1 MSSEIRRRGARG
13 EASGCGVDKEFMQTK
28 ILKVIAQTEPTYVQS
43 KKSENGQLAKCYI
56 RLRELGG
63 EYEDEYQCVLLGN
76 IALCRFETGKTVAAA
91 LRFQTHEANGTWYQD
106 IVAQEIVP
114 MN

>member
-1 MSSEIRRRGARG
+1 M
-13 EASGCGVDKEFMQTK
+13 
-28 ILKVIAQTEPTYVQS
+28 AQTEPVYVPS
-43 KKSENGQLAKCYI
+43 KKQDNGQLAKCYI